1 MFDTEVIL
9 CGEIWRYSI
18 LGIKWRFNEVSRTI
32 TKATALLT
40 PRLHVLIITVP
51 TLFPVETSWI
61 FVQLIFGANWKFKYS
76 VILLSQ
82 NLIRPIKMVQNIPH
96 FRNTGR
102 DYNGTIFK
110 TTRNF
115 TGYDLKIV
123 MAMKNYSVRD
133 SLKKLYGESYSC
145 ICLVYFPLTC
155 SFYNLFSVHPWP
167 RGAIATHL
175 ECDQKQ
181 AKK

>member
-1 MFDTEVIL
+1 
-9 CGEIWRYSI
+9 
-18 LGIKWRFNEVSRTI
+18 
-32 TKATALLT
+32 
-40 PRLHVLIITVP
+40 
-51 TLFPVETSWI
+51 
-61 FVQLIFGANWKFKYS
+61 
-76 VILLSQ
+76 
-82 NLIRPIKMVQNIPH
+82 MVQNIPH

-145 ICLVYFPLTC
+145 ICLVYFPLAC

>member
-18 LGIKWRFNEVSRTI
+18 LGIKWRFNEVSLTI

-102 DYNGTIFK
+102 DYNGTTFK

-115 TGYDLKIV
+115 TGWLENRNGHE
-123 MAMKNYSVRD
+123 NYSVRD

-167 RGAIATHL
+167 RGAIATSL